1 MHLTTTSSFRRY
13 AAVGTAIAIVSMSSA
28 FGIGATAAV
37 AAETPTTTPTT
48 SPTDA
53 VTTSATTATD
63 APADSDTAA
72 APSSDATPAAP
83 TDATPTAASPT
94 APTDATPAAPTDAT
108 PTGATPTAPTD
119 ATPAAPT
126 ADLTPSPS
134 PVTAA
139 ATGTVAVTGTA
150 TAWRTLAAETTG
162 WPTGTTFTYQWTAT
176 KAGTTTEVRGAT
188 ASTYVIDPEDAGST
202 LAVAVNATAP
212 GAAPETATSAPTGV
226 VAADDS
232 RFREGGGRDFAFTA
246 GDDVSIDLRAFAGDQ
261 GGLTYRS
268 SLITPPVG
276 SVAGI
281 PDGLELTSGGY
292 LVGTP
297 TLALRSEFV
306 INAVT
311 TRHPEG
317 VGMVVNV
324 DVAAGAPAEVG
335 VVAYLETD
343 QPQGQPVWAI
353 APDGT
358 VTYSDSPE
366 VQDGDPTTPFRV
378 HQDDE
383 LSLHT
388 YVSDAYG
395 NGVFGAQTTWTSSVA
410 GDTFTSAEPSSVILR
425 FAHASPHVITA
436 TVGGVSRPFTIQVD
450 PVGAVT
456 TTPAATGTGT
466 ATPVGQLAFT
476 GADTTGPL
484 AWALGLLASGAAL
497 LLVRLR
503 RRRA

>member
-1 MHLTTTSSFRRY
+1 LHLTTTSSFRRY

-48 SPTDA
+48 SPTDPA
-53 VTTSATTATD
+53 TTSATTATD
-63 APADSDTAA
+63 APADGDTTAATPSDATPA
-72 APSSDATPAAP
+72 APSDATPAAPTDAVPAAPSDATPAAP
-83 TDATPTAASPT
+83 TDATP
-94 APTDATPAAPTDAT
+94 
-108 PTGATPTAPTD
+108 
-119 ATPAAPT
+119 AAPT
-126 ADLTPSPS
+126 ADPTATPSP
-134 PVTAA
+134 VAAA

-150 TAWRTLAAETTG
+150 TAWRTLTAETAG
-162 WPTGTTFTYQWTAT
+162 WPAGTTFTYQWAAT

-188 ASTYVIDPEDAGST
+188 APTYVTDPEDAGST
-202 LAVAVNATAP
+202 LAVAVTATAP
-212 GAAPETATSAPTGV
+212 GAAPETVTSAPSGV

-232 RFREGGGRDFAFTA
+232 RFREGGGRDVAFTA
-246 GDDVSIDLRAFAGDQ
+246 GDDVSVDLRAFVGDQ

-268 SLITPPVG
+268 SVIIPPAG
-276 SVAGI
+276 SLAGV
-281 PDGLELTSGGY
+281 PTGLELTPDGY

-297 TLALRSEFV
+297 TLAVRSEFV

-311 TRHPEG
+311 TRHPQG
-317 VGMVVNV
+317 VGMVVDV
-324 DVAAGAPAEVG
+324 AVAAGAPTEVG

-343 QPQGQPVWAI
+343 QPQGQPVWGI

-366 VQDGDPTTPFRV
+366 VQVGDPKTPFRV
-378 HQDDE
+378 HQDDA

-388 YVSDAYG
+388 YASDAYG
-395 NGVFGAQTTWTSSVA
+395 NGVFDAETTWTSSVT
-410 GDTFTSAEPSSVILR
+410 GDTFTPANPGSVTLR

-450 PVGAVT
+450 PVGAGT
-456 TTPAATGTGT
+456 TTPAGSGT

>member
-1 MHLTTTSSFRRY
+1 LHLTTTSSFRRY
-13 AAVGTAIAIVSMSSA
+13 AAVGTTIAIVSMSSA

-48 SPTDA
+48 S
-53 VTTSATTATD
+53 ATTATD
-63 APADSDTAA
+63 APADGATTA
-72 APSSDATPAAP
+72 APSSEATPAAPSDATPAAP
-83 TDATPTAASPT
+83 TEATPTAPTEATPT

-108 PTGATPTAPTD
+108 PAAPTD

-126 ADLTPSPS
+126 ADPTPSP
-134 PVTAA
+134 VAAA

-202 LAVAVNATAP
+202 IAVAVNATAP
-212 GAAPETATSAPTGV
+212 GAAPETVTSAPTGV

-232 RFREGGGRDFAFTA
+232 RFRAGGGRDFAFTA

-281 PDGLELTSGGY
+281 PDGLELTSDGY

-324 DVAAGAPAEVG
+324 EVAAGAPAEVG

-358 VTYSDSPE
+358 VTYSDSTE
-366 VQDGDPTTPFRV
+366 VQYGDPKTPFRV

-388 YVSDAYG
+388 SVSDAYG

-410 GDTFTSAEPSSVILR
+410 GDTFTPSEPNSVILR

-450 PVGAVT
+450 PVGAAT

-466 ATPVGQLAFT
+466 GIAKPVGQLAFT

-497 LLVRLR
+497 LLLRLR